1 MDFYIGWM
9 HFYLMHPPY
18 FIYTINQIAFYFH
31 PYPLLAD
38 SQNFKLLSSI
48 AIILQ
53 LQFPSHSPKVKS
65 LPLR

>member
-9 HFYLMHPPY
+9 HQIKMHPPY
-18 FIYTINQIAFYFH
+18 FIYTINQIALYFH

-48 AIILQ
+48 AITLQ
-53 LQFPSHSPKVKS
+53 QLFPSHSPKEKS
-65 LPLR
+65 QPLR

>member
-38 SQNFKLLSSI
+38 SQNFKLLPSI
-48 AIILQ
+48 AIIL
-53 LQFPSHSPKVKS
+53 
-65 LPLR
+65 